1 MGNTMKTSL
10 PGIKV
15 YDLDKHP
22 DKRGFF
28 VEILRRD
35 WSEFLGNYDI
45 VQANLSFSHP
55 GVIRA
60 WHRHIRGQ
68 VDHFLV
74 IKGMVRIAAYD
85 DQEGSSTRGQLF
97 DISVSEEKPRLVR
110 IPGHYWHGFKIMG
123 DKPALLVYFVNML
136 YDHDDPDEERRP
148 WNDLKIIDPETGKP
162 YDWNKPSHK

>member
-22 DKRGFF
+22 DERGFF
-28 VEILRRD
+28 VEILRMD
-35 WSEFLGNYDI
+35 WSEFLGDDDI

-60 WHRHIRGQ
+60 WHRHRRGQ
-68 VDHFLV
+68 VDYFLV

-85 DQEGSSTRGQLF
+85 DQEGSSTQGQLF
-97 DISVSEEKPRLVR
+97 DISVSEEKSRLVR
-110 IPGHYWHGFKIMG
+110 IPGHYWHGFKVLG
-123 DKPALLVYFVNML
+123 SKPALLVYFVNRL
-136 YDHDDPDEERRP
+136 YDYDDPDEERRP
-148 WNDLKIIDPETGKP
+148 WNDSNIVDPETGEP
-162 YDWNKPSHK
+162 YDWNKPPHE